1 MKSLLTDYPVA
12 SPSCRYLTDEK
23 RKLHIEEYA
32 GRIVLDDLKDVAAMV
47 ASDPACGGT
56 LHRLI
61 DLSDA
66 RLDLTSDEVL
76 RYALLMRKE
85 SHRAEGW
92 NVFAVSDATSFSIV
106 RMFSQW
112 ARTSERSRF
121 FSSREEAE
129 AWLDRNV
136 SSTQGEAAVKQVA

>member
-12 SPSCRYLTDEK
+12 GPTCRYLTDEK
-23 RKLHIEEYA
+23 RKLHIEKYA

-47 ASDPACGGT
+47 ASDPACSGT
-56 LHRLI
+56 VHRLV

-92 NVFAVSDATSFSIV
+92 NVFAVSDATSFSLV

-121 FSSREEAE
+121 FASREEAE
-129 AWLDRNV
+129 AWINRNV
-136 SSTQGEAAVKQVA
+136 SVSDGEPAVKQVA

>member
-1 MKSLLTDYPVA
+1 MKSLLTDYPVTA
-12 SPSCRYLTDEK
+12 PMCRYLTDES

-32 GRIVLDDLKDVAAMV
+32 GRIGLEDLKDVAAMV
-47 ASDPACGGT
+47 SSDTMCSGT
-56 LHRLI
+56 IHRLI

-76 RYALLMRKE
+76 RYALLMRRE
-85 SHRAEGW
+85 NLRTEGW
-92 NVFAVSDATSFSIV
+92 CVFAVGDAATFSIA
-106 RMFSQW
+106 RMFSHW

-129 AWLDRNV
+129 RWLNRNIGRTPDAV
-136 SSTQGEAAVKQVA
+136 AVKHVA

>member
-1 MKSLLTDYPVA
+1 MKSLLTDYPVTGPA
-12 SPSCRYLTDEK
+12 CRYLTDEN

-32 GRIVLDDLKDVAAMV
+32 GRIVLDDLRDVAAMV
-47 ASDPACGGT
+47 ASDPACGAT
-56 LHRLI
+56 VHRLI

-85 SHRAEGW
+85 SHRAGGW

-129 AWLDRNV
+129 RWLDRNV
-136 SSTQGEAAVKQVA
+136 GSAACDAPVKHVA